1 MPDTTAT
8 KTNNGQQAGTGDN
21 CSSQKAKIKESPVVA
36 SFVTRSKKRKH
47 PEIVTR
53 SNVLPESD
61 DQQQSVTL
69 GGFLFKRDG
78 VGWECR
84 DVVYIEDPVTGKR
97 LRKRPY
103 LAHLSR
109 TNYEEIKTTAA
120 TPETLTVALIEWAK
134 SKRERKQQVKK

>member
-1 MPDTTAT
+1 MPDTTAI
-8 KTNNGQQAGTGDN
+8 KTDNGHIGTGDN
-21 CSSQKAKIKESPVVA
+21 SSPQKAKVEKPSLVA
-36 SFVTRSKKRKH
+36 QLVTRSKKRNC

-61 DQQQSVTL
+61 DMRQSITL

-84 DVVYIEDPVTGKR
+84 DVIYIEDPVTGKKR
-97 LRKRPY
+97 RKRPY

-109 TNYEEIKTTAA
+109 TNYEEMRKEAP
-120 TPETLTVALIEWAK
+120 TPETLTESLITWAK
-134 SKRERKQQVKK
+134 NKQKGKQQISK